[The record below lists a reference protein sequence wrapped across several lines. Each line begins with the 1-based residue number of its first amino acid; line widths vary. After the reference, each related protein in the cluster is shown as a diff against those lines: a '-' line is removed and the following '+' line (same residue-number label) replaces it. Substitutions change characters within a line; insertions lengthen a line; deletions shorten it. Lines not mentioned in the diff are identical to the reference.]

1 MLNLLI
7 LLNLNHYIFFGL
19 AFCFLALL
27 FVLNFPSLFSIKNKE
42 SPVKEIT
49 NQLNFFN
56 SSNDAVITTAKT
68 VNVDNYCLHLIDMGN
83 GQILVVKDF
92 FFEPSKENE
101 IKLNQ
106 ILTSESIP
114 KTPVNDTNSK
124 EAFYENL
131 NNSTEEKNIITS
143 TLDEAASMR
152 KIMNEASIDEF
163 DTYSLQKDLYEIE
176 VTEEN
181 TISENFDDLDSVEE
195 RSDFSF
201 ELSNEENI

>member
-195 RSDFSF
+195 RSNFSF